1 MNIVNELLLLILRL
15 VVGKKVYTVYSSTEN
30 YTRPQANKVNP
41 TNTVVEEM
49 SITYQEQKS
58 GINILYISIIG
69 LFLVLVLLTFI
80 YRYITRKFQARS
92 ITDDTK
98 KKDEIQL
105 IEKKKKD
112 KKANVLFSEE
122 KNETM
127 LFLAK
132 DERNLSVQITN
143 NEDHVIINLS

>member
-1 MNIVNELLLLILRL
+1 MNIVNELFLLIIRL
-15 VVGKKVYTVYSSTEN
+15 VVGKKVYTVDSSTEN

-80 YRYITRKFQARS
+80 YRYITQKFQARS